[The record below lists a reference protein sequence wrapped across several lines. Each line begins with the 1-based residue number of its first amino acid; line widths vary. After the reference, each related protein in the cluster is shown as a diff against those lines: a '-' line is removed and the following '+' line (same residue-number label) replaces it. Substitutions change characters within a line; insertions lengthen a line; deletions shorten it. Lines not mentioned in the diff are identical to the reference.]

1 MRIFN
6 ITSDFD
12 GKDGLC
18 VEKDYGVKHVLTPQ
32 ELKELFQKE
41 LGDNQCKIKLVVLMI
56 PNSEKIASVFK
67 EIGVSHVLAF
77 EQLDNKV
84 KDIDE
89 YHLLML

>member
-32 ELKELFQKE
+32 ELKELF
-41 LGDNQCKIKLVVLMI
+41 
-56 PNSEKIASVFK
+56 
-67 EIGVSHVLAF
+67 
-77 EQLDNKV
+77 
-84 KDIDE
+84 
-89 YHLLML
+89 